1 MYYPI
6 EFDTKFSGSIVPP
19 HPHSSSGRSKMIHLI
34 SRIFFLWRQCHG
46 QERALAFDLHLF
58 PLDSSVA
65 LGFLFGKVS
74 ITISHLCKAVV
85 GLETSVSSAW
95 HRALHKRG
103 SVDVRYY

>member
-19 HPHSSSGRSKMIHLI
+19 HPHSSSGRSKMMHLI
-34 SRIFFLWRQCHG
+34 SRIFFLWRQYRG
-46 QERALAFDLHLF
+46 QERALAFDPHLF

-74 ITISHLCKAVV
+74 IP
-85 GLETSVSSAW
+85 SATFA
-95 HRALHKRG
+95 RL
-103 SVDVRYY
+103 